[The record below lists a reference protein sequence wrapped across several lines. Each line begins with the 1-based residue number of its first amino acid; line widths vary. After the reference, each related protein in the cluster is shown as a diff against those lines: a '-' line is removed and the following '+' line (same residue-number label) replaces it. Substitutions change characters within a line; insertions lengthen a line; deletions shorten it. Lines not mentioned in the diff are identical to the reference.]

1 MLGYRSRDFSG
12 GTPRIDVDTSRPMQ
26 FHDLKLIVVLSLFM
40 SGSHNAGSPK
50 SKTFMSFTCTLW
62 PKNFKSVATH
72 NMTNFV
78 FSGLAHVKVGLIN
91 CTNLD
96 LSSMKR
102 LRISLN
108 APWRCHAT
116 VTDPRPPK
124 NEGFRDG
131 THRIA
136 ESFFLLRKKSEDIAV
151 VVYKYASWKAKS
163 FQLMGKPRPA
173 QK

>member
-1 MLGYRSRDFSG
+1 MKLHRPEYEATQNRRLSCLSR
-12 GTPRIDVDTSRPMQ
+12 
-26 FHDLKLIVVLSLFM
+26 VLF
-40 SGSHNAGSPK
+40 
-50 SKTFMSFTCTLW
+50 W
-62 PKNFKSVATH
+62 PTNFKSVATH

-78 FSGLAHVKVGLIN
+78 FSGIAHVKVWLIN

-108 APWRCHAT
+108 APWRCYAT

-163 FQLMGKPRPA
+163 LQLMGKPRPA